1 MKDESLR
8 LAVLTALRDA
18 IDEEVTALRQDVT
31 GRMLDARET
40 LGVKAVQVDL
50 PDGTPIASV
59 TLTEGSPKPAVV
71 DELEFI
77 RWVKANAPDEIVDSV
92 RSSYQRALLGRVEVR
107 EGVAVDTGTGE
118 VVSGVGVVA
127 KAPYISMRYKSEGRA
142 AIAEAWRSEA
152 LPKEARPALDK
163 RDD

>member
-1 MKDESLR
+1 MKDEGLR

-18 IDEEVTALRQDVT
+18 IDEEVTALRRDVT
-31 GRMLDARET
+31 DRMMDARES

-59 TLTEGSPKPAVV
+59 TLTDGAPKAAVI

-92 RSSYQRALLGRVEVR
+92 RSSYQRALLGRVVMR
-107 EGVAVDTGTGE
+107 EGVAVDTVTGE
-118 VVSGVGVVA
+118 IVSGVGVVS

-142 AIAEAWRSEA
+142 AIAAAWRAES
-152 LPKEARPALDK
+152 LPAETRPRLDTTG
-163 RDD
+163 D